1 MANIIAKPPTG
12 QFLRSSPYGPWGY
25 ILLIW
30 NVAPFE
36 QMYVLKCLSG

>member
-1 MANIIAKPPTG
+1 MANTTAKPPICTL
-12 QFLRSSPYGPWGY
+12 LRLDPHGSWSY
-25 ILLIW
+25 ILFMW

>member
-1 MANIIAKPPTG
+1 MTNIMVRPSAGP
-12 QFLRSSPYGPWGY
+12 FLRSSPYGPRSY
-25 ILLIW
+25 ILLMW